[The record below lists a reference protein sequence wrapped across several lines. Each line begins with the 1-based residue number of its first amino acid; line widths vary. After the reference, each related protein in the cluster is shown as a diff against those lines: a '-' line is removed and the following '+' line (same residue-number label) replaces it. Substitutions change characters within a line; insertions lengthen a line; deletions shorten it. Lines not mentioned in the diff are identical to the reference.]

1 MYSLVSGGV
10 SSRLLKFKT
19 FHSLIIV
26 FDVFD
31 NKYNSDIFVLLHSF
45 FIYEYFAITVNI
57 LATAG
62 KDLTPLIDKPM
73 EQVTSNAYSTQS
85 PVFRQI
91 NSSISRMTKSS
102 LPNGIGLWSKSD
114 MDDEETVEPQAK
126 PKHWEKIFET
136 CGPSQNDK
144 PELREIAELIEEF
157 EQNIAHNATLGC

>member
-10 SSRLLKFKT
+10 SSRLLKFKVSYITIEESSANFVQT

-91 NSSISRMTKSS
+91 NSSISRMTS
-102 LPNGIGLWSKSD
+102 
-114 MDDEETVEPQAK
+114 M
-126 PKHWEKIFET
+126 
-136 CGPSQNDK
+136 
-144 PELREIAELIEEF
+144 
-157 EQNIAHNATLGC
+157 